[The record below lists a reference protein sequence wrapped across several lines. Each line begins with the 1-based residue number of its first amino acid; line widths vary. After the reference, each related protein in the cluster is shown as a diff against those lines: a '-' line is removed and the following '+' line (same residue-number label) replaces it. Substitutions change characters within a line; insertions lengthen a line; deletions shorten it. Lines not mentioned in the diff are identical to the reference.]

1 MSEIAKDAMKENAS
15 TEVGDVGLPEDLARA
30 DLYGLIARFFQMP
43 PDQELLDQI
52 AATADQ
58 QDVAN
63 EAPSVHAQR
72 S

>member
-1 MSEIAKDAMKENAS
+1 MSEIAKEVAKENLSA
-15 TEVGDVGLPEDLARA
+15 EVGDVGLPEDLARA

-58 QDVAN
+58 QDLC
-63 EAPSVHAQR
+63 QQL
-72 S
+72 